1 MDDYYQFLWYRSD
14 DHGNGPGEATPL
26 AGTPALA
33 PDGSNR
39 TVVSATGAI
48 ERTADTDVLMFA
60 AAAGTVRFTM
70 SLVPPDTVTY
80 PWRTYSRSNLDLKLQ
95 VFSGTSLAA
104 PLATFDPQAGLLSGS
119 YTFAAPA
126 EDVYYVVLTGVGQGA
141 DASSGYTAYGSLG
154 EYSLTTDFPTAPHTQ
169 LPPTTPPQ
177 PSPPP
182 PPRRRSQPPAP
193 LPSQPPPDPSSL
205 VLKATGLRA
214 YRAGARWR
222 AAVTF
227 AATAS
232 GGPARN
238 RALALGVTWSVVAND
253 TGTCLGGGPVSG
265 GQAYERLA
273 AACGTHP

>member
-154 EYSLTTDFPTAPHTQ
+154 EYSLTTDFPTAAHTQ

-193 LPSQPPPDPSSL
+193 LPSQPPPDPSSGVRARAMCGCPYAPKPSSADRTAPL
-205 VLKATGLRA
+205 MKWLSLAQSIISALFRSSGLPTRL
-214 YRAGARWR
+214 RGNRFISFWP
-222 AAVTF
+222 
-227 AATAS
+227 AS
-232 GGPARN
+232 VCQCA
-238 RALALGVTWSVVAND
+238 WFSSV
-253 TGTCLGGGPVSG
+253 SM
-265 GQAYERLA
+265 
-273 AACGTHP
+273 